1 MRTKSSLGF
10 ITDSLRV
17 TAPKFPILQL
27 YKLTMFFTP
36 RCPGGHETGRR
47 AKWSSSHLEA
57 PLTGQ
62 NMMAWPLQLISDPIR
77 GFKYWDAK
85 PTCPIMPWHFFP
97 ESLWCKLAW
106 SRMCSPKFLLVAISL
121 EDLGSH
127 LLEAAVFFRNSRH
140 KGCCSAKVAPPS
152 CIRSILIYVVVSFFF
167 DFSPW
172 YPGRWSDLTSIFFRW
187 AEATK

>member
-1 MRTKSSLGF
+1 MTTPFGKGRSQTLGVYRKDNGKNPSFKLFSISMRTKSSLGF

-62 NMMAWPLQLISDPIR
+62 NMMAWPLKLISDPIR

-85 PTCPIMPWHFFP
+85 PTCPIMSWHFFR
-97 ESLWCKLAW
+97 ESLWCKLACGVQNSCCW
-106 SRMCSPKFLLVAISL
+106 QFHWRIWDPTSWKPQFFSETPGIKGAIRL
-121 EDLGSH
+121 
-127 LLEAAVFFRNSRH
+127 
-140 KGCCSAKVAPPS
+140 K
-152 CIRSILIYVVVSFFF
+152 
-167 DFSPW
+167 
-172 YPGRWSDLTSIFFRW
+172 
-187 AEATK
+187 